1 MRLAPLR
8 AAMGAERAYSQCC
21 SISSMKNMGS
31 GGDGEWAGSTV
42 MARIVERRGGWGNWI
57 QIFSAVVSTGAGFLA
72 LALAVAVAL
81 LLIFPSF
88 RRPNGACV

>member
-1 MRLAPLR
+1 
-8 AAMGAERAYSQCC
+8 
-21 SISSMKNMGS
+21 
-31 GGDGEWAGSTV
+31 

-72 LALAVAVAL
+72 LALAVAL

-88 RRPNGACV
+88 RRPDAGRSGFAYFFQEKSKPL